1 MKKLVS
7 YVILVAIL
15 LSVFTIGCFAE
26 EMKEN
31 ITYLENGSYII
42 DTIVLFKGRASGS
55 ISGSRTKSYY
65 DANGNLDWKAVLNGS
80 FTYTGSSATCTSSSV
95 SVTVYDSA
103 WYTIFKTASKSGN
116 TASASVTMGCKE
128 LGITVD
134 RVTIPISLTCDKDG
148 NLS

>member
-1 MKKLVS
+1 MKKLIS
-7 YVILVAIL
+7 CVILVAIL
-15 LSVFTIGCFAE
+15 LSVFSIGCFAE
-26 EMKEN
+26 EIKEN
-31 ITYLENGSYII
+31 VTYLENGSYII
-42 DTIVLFKGRASGS
+42 DTIVEFKGRTSGS
-55 ISGSRTKSYY
+55 VNGSRTKSYY